1 MRKLRKLRKL
11 PLLAVVVVAAMSA
24 APRGAPAA
32 SPDGTAPAAA
42 GRPVLLAD
50 AQEFE
55 ARPAPAVGQDEI
67 AEARRMLASAVA
79 SEKFMAGA
87 AAAAA
92 AWVFVYLAF

>member
-1 MRKLRKLRKL
+1 MRKLRKL
-11 PLLAVVVVAAMSA
+11 PLLAAIVVAAMSA

-32 SPDGTAPAAA
+32 SPGGTVFAAA
-42 GRPVLLAD
+42 DRPVLLAD

-67 AEARRMLASAVA
+67 AEARRMLASAVV

-87 AAAAA
+87 VAAVA